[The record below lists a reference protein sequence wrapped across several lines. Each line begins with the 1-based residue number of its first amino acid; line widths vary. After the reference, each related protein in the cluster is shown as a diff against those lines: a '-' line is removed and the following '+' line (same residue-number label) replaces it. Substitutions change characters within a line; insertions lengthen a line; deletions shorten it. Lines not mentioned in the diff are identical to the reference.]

1 MNEPGLMVYL
11 EKQGID
17 ASRVKVR
24 GADETG
30 YDYISV
36 DEDGRPVTRLNEKGV
51 LRLVTER
58 HEWPDG
64 VWAKVEKL
72 LANKGLKDINE

>member
-1 MNEPGLMVYL
+1 MNEPALMIYL

-30 YDYISV
+30 YDYILV
-36 DEDGRPVTRLNEKGV
+36 DEDGRPVTRHNEQHE
-51 LRLVTER
+51 LRIVTER
-58 HEWPDG
+58 REWPTG

-72 LANKGLKDINE
+72 LANKGLRDIGE